1 MKITKSLL
9 RKVIREE
16 HSKVRKLNESPH
28 AGKSVDEIAQFYFD
42 KWETMRRQ
50 FDSIPPEIMPPEK
63 VEAMIQT
70 ASRDAI
76 DQIKYEPEIAE
87 EFYPHLSEEEVADLV
102 ARLEGGPTTAPAQG
116 PADPSYGGNF
126 PMNESK
132 KKITK
137 SPRARMDFPDEN
149 Y

>member
-9 RKVIREE
+9 RRIIREE
-16 HSKVRKLNESPH
+16 YSKVRKLNESPH

-42 KWETMRRQ
+42 KWENMRRQ
-50 FDSIPPEIMPPEK
+50 FDSIPPEVMPPEK
-63 VEAMIQT
+63 VEAMIQM
-70 ASRDAI
+70 AKQDAI
-76 DQIKYEPEIAE
+76 DQIKHEPEIAE

-102 ARLEGGPTTAPAQG
+102 ARLEGRGEMTYDSPGGTTTT
-116 PADPSYGGNF
+116 
-126 PMNESK
+126 
-132 KKITK
+132 I